1 MRTML
6 AQVRAL
12 IEEAADTDRVFHAW
26 PSDWA
31 KTPCVSYREEENR
44 AYARADGVEALT
56 ELVYAVDVWA
66 VGAQQARDL
75 LARID
80 GALCG
85 AGFARTQATMLFEE
99 RTRFYH
105 VSSRYRILTD
115 GAGVYQ

>member
-1 MRTML
+1 M
-6 AQVRAL
+6 
-12 IEEAADTDRVFHAW
+12 
-26 PSDWA
+26 
-31 KTPCVSYREEENR
+31 C
-44 AYARADGVEALT
+44 G
-56 ELVYAVDVWA
+56 
-66 VGAQQARDL
+66 QQARDL